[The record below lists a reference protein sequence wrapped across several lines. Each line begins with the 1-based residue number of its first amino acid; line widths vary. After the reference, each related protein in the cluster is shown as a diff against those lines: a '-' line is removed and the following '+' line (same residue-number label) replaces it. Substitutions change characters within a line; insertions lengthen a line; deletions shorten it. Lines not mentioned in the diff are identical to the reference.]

1 MYKNKL
7 YSILTHFDK
16 IEQNRLRK
24 YITSPYF
31 NKNESLIALF
41 EELIDHINRNSEK
54 ELDKQL
60 IWKKL
65 FANVSYEDA
74 KYRKLFSDLLK
85 LVEGFLAQEVY
96 EANPLNRAVYLMEA
110 VGKKK
115 MEKLY
120 KSTMNTAKRLSQN
133 QFYRDAD
140 YYFNQYLVQKKY
152 YELTRSDLDRKSKT
166 NIEDIINNL
175 DRFYFGEKLKYYCE
189 VLIRQVFLSHEYQ
202 LLFIDEIINHV
213 DQYKYEEIPPIAV
226 YFQGYLTQFEP
237 ENEEHYFKL
246 KAILEKFGT
255 EFPKEEAKE
264 IYKNANNY
272 CIYQINKGNQKF
284 LEEFLEL
291 NEDLLKKGIL
301 TEGELSPWRFQNIVF
316 AALRLGKYQWTQDFI
331 NKYKYKLSPEFRDN
345 AVSFNLAR
353 LYFYEKKYDK
363 VVFLLHTVE
372 YEDVSYNLA
381 SKAMLLITYYE
392 TEELEALDSLMES
405 FRAFLNRHKEISVQR
420 RNSYMNLIRTTK
432 KLTNFSPGDK
442 KGIEKLRE
450 EINNSKGIVNKEWL
464 LEKIAEL
471 E

>member
-1 MYKNKL
+1 MHKNKL

-24 YITSPYF
+24 YIISPYF

-41 EELIDHINRNSEK
+41 EELIDHINKGNKQEI
-54 ELDKQL
+54 DKQK
-60 IWKKL
+60 IWQKL
-65 FANVSYEDA
+65 FTDTSYEDA
-74 KYRKLFSDLLK
+74 RYRKLFSDLLK

-96 EANPLNRAVYLMEA
+96 EENPLNKAVYLMEA

-166 NIEDIINNL
+166 NIEEIINNL

-189 VLIRQVFLSHEYQ
+189 VLIRQVFISHEYK

-213 DQYKYEEIPPIAV
+213 NQHKYEEVPPIAV

-246 KAILEKFGT
+246 KSILEKFGT
-255 EFPKEEAKE
+255 EFSKEEAKE

-272 CIYQINKGNQKF
+272 CIYQINKGNRKF

-316 AALRLGKYQWTQDFI
+316 AALRLGKYQWTQEFI

-363 VVFLLHTVE
+363 VVFLLHQVE

-392 TEELEALDSLMES
+392 TDELEPLDSLMES
-405 FRAFLNRHKEISVQR
+405 FRAFLNRHKEISIQR

-442 KGIEKLRE
+442 KNIEKIKTE
-450 EINNSKGIVNKEWL
+450 VSSSKGIVNKEWL

-471 E
+471 G